1 MLQLLWCSLVHP
13 EDQAYAALPKLY
25 WRNTAAA
32 LATGLLQDVP
42 VPQQGEYDEEFI
54 PSPCTVSPTPVVEYP
69 NWDLPQDLQ
78 QTVRSR
84 IEELEVRFGMEYIRL
99 ACALRNKVGGYPAW
113 NQSPNWPLCDRG
125 HRMEHLLSVTAEEDL
140 DMVMGDL
147 GGMYIFLCRR
157 CPELPYAHR
166 YDCWDGADEG
176 PGGVGSRP
184 RRRLNSAWS
193 GRSWNRD
200 CPPHRANHDD
210 VALPAGRFRVTLGV
224 LTVSVTHR
232 KQGVP

>member
-1 MLQLLWCSLVHP
+1 LVHP

-78 QTVRSR
+78 LTVRSR
-84 IEELEVRFGMEYIRL
+84 
-99 ACALRNKVGGYPAW
+99 
-113 NQSPNWPLCDRG
+113 
-125 HRMEHLLSVTAEEDL
+125 
-140 DMVMGDL
+140 MVMGDL

-176 PGGVGSRP
+176 LEESARGHVAVSIPHGPGGLGTATVHPIGRITTMLLFLPVGS
-184 RRRLNSAWS
+184 A
-193 GRSWNRD
+193 
-200 CPPHRANHDD
+200 
-210 VALPAGRFRVTLGV
+210 
-224 LTVSVTHR
+224 
-232 KQGVP
+232 